1 MISYENCC
9 ICIKDVPPVILERH
23 GVKTYL
29 PTILM
34 FEHFLEDGDDGFYV
48 GYSEDDF
55 PPGLLEEL
63 EEKGIIEVV
72 DQTDVDNGV
81 FIRVKKEIH
90 VELLQLAAEVQDI
103 EILDM
108 SDYLKQLDEAYKAHD
123 I

>member
-1 MISYENCC
+1 MRYENCC
-9 ICIKDVPPVILERH
+9 FCVEDVPPVILERH

-29 PTILM
+29 PTILL
-34 FEHFLEDGDDGFYV
+34 FEHLLDNGDDGFYV
-48 GYSEDDF
+48 GYCEDDF

-90 VELLQLAAEVQDI
+90 VERLQLAAEVQDI
-103 EILDM
+103 ELLDM

>member
-1 MISYENCC
+1 MSYENCC
-9 ICIKDVPPVILERH
+9 FCVEDVPPVILERH

-34 FEHFLEDGDDGFYV
+34 FEHFLDHGDDGFYV

-55 PPGLLEEL
+55 PPDLLKEL
-63 EEKGIIEVV
+63 EEKGIIEVF

-81 FIRVKKEIH
+81 RVRVKKEIH
-90 VELLQLAAEVQDI
+90 IERLQLAAEVQGL

-123 I
+123 L

>member
-1 MISYENCC
+1 MSYEDCC
-9 ICIKDVPPVILERH
+9 FCADDVPPVILERH

-29 PTILM
+29 PTILL
-34 FEHFLEDGDDGFYV
+34 FEHLLDNGDDGFYV
-48 GYSEDDF
+48 GYGEDDF

-90 VELLQLAAEVQDI
+90 VERLQLAAEVQDI
-103 EILDM
+103 EISDM
-108 SDYLKQLDEAYKAHD
+108 SDYLKQLDEAYKAHN